1 MNFRKYLAESQKVYK
16 YRIKTVLSI
25 DSGDIA
31 VITSFL
37 QRYNPIKIDKPKKSI
52 IQKRPVDFP
61 TIENR
66 EVTFIDIELGLPA
79 VTDILTRE
87 LVGLLNCPGDFV
99 VVRGEHEPL
108 TIETNNKEAQ
118 ADIEKQAAEKDLTKA
133 ALLSTESEYP
143 DADKQPAGANYYGNS
158 YNSAFL
164 ANLQKLSAEHK
175 DDLKVEAPSALFSWL
190 DLPKEGEPK
199 QDLSSFNADIKGPDI
214 VDIDKD
220 ARKPTSKGN
229 FVDTDVVVKKQY
241 VDRKGNAKTL
251 RTK

>member
-25 DSGDIA
+25 DSDDIA

-79 VTDILTRE
+79 VTDILVRE
-87 LVGLLNCPGDFV
+87 LVHLLNCPGDFV

-108 TIETNNKEAQ
+108 TIESNSKDAI
-118 ADIEKQAAEKDLTKA
+118 ADIEQQAADKDLTKA
-133 ALLSTESEYP
+133 SLLSTESEYP
-143 DADKQPAGANYYGNS
+143 DADQQPEGSNYYGNS
-158 YNSAFL
+158 FNSAFL
-164 ANLQKLSAEHK
+164 ANLQKLSDQHK
-175 DDLKVEAPSALFSWL
+175 DDLKVEPPSSLFNWL
-190 DLPKEGEPK
+190 DLPKEGDPK
-199 QDLSSFNADIKGPDI
+199 QDPASFNADIKGPEL
-214 VDIDKD
+214 VDIEKD
-220 ARKPTSKGN
+220 ARKPTPNGN